1 MDKYDLYNDIAVRTD
16 GDIYI
21 GVVGPVRTGKSTFIK
36 RFMDVMVLPN
46 IDNAYK
52 KERTIDELPQSGA
65 GKTIMTTQP
74 KFVPNEA
81 VTIELRNSAALS
93 LRMVDCVGY
102 LIDGVIGHM
111 ENDVPRMVRTPWND
125 SDIPFEEAAEI
136 GTRKVITEHS
146 TIGILVTTDGSFTGI
161 PHMDYAPAE
170 ERVVKELKDINKPF
184 IVLLNTMNPNSEE
197 TQQLR
202 KSLEE
207 KYDVTVIASNVTKLE
222 LEDVHYLL
230 ERVLF
235 EFPLSEMRFNLPRW
249 VQALPADHWLVNEI
263 LTTLSDSTKDLFRMR
278 DVEKLLDVFDESEYV
293 NSIDIDNISLS
304 DGILNYDIDVK
315 HDLFYQILGEEC
327 GCEINDDYQLVSM
340 MKSLVFAKKEYD
352 RVSEALEAVR
362 TTGYGLVS
370 PTMDEMTLEEP
381 EIVKQ
386 GGRYGVRLRASAPS
400 LHMIRVD
407 IQTEV
412 SPVVGTE
419 KQSEEILRYLLSEFE
434 SDPSSIWE
442 SNIFG
447 KSLHELVKEGLSTKL
462 LRMPEDAQHKMQDTL
477 SRIINEGSGG
487 LICIL
492 L

>member
-1 MDKYDLYNDIAVRTD
+1 MDKYDLYNDIALRTD

-36 RFMDVMVLPN
+36 RFMDLLVLPN

-52 KERTIDELPQSGA
+52 KERTVDELPQSGA

-81 VTIELRNSAALS
+81 VSIELRNSATLS

-136 GTRKVITEHS
+136 GTRKVIAEHS
-146 TIGILVTTDGSFTGI
+146 TIGILVTADGSFTGI

-170 ERVVKELKDINKPF
+170 ERVVKEMKALNKPF
-184 IVLLNTMNPNSEE
+184 IMLLNTMTPDSEE

-207 KYDVTVIASNVTKLE
+207 KYDVTVIAANVTTLE
-222 LEDVHYLL
+222 LEDIHYLL
-230 ERVLF
+230 ERILF
-235 EFPLSEMRFNLPRW
+235 EFPLSEMRFKLPRW
-249 VQALPADHWLVNEI
+249 VQALPADHWLVSEI
-263 LTTLSDSTKDLFRMR
+263 LGTLADASKALSRMR
-278 DVEKLLDVFDESEYV
+278 DVEKLLDIFDSSEYI
-293 NSIDIDNISLS
+293 NGIDIDSISLS
-304 DGILNYDIDVK
+304 DGVLNYDIDVR
-315 HDLFYQILGEEC
+315 HDLFYRILGEEC
-327 GCEINDDYQLVSM
+327 GCEITDDYQLVSM
-340 MKSLVFAKKEYD
+340 MKSLVHAKKEYD

-434 SDPSSIWE
+434 SDPNSIWD

>member
-36 RFMDVMVLPN
+36 RFMDLLVLPN

-81 VTIELRNSAALS
+81 VSIELRNAATLS

-170 ERVVKELKDINKPF
+170 ERVVQELKEINKPF
-184 IVLLNTMNPNSEE
+184 IVLLNTMNPNSED

-207 KYDVTVIASNVTKLE
+207 KYDVTVIAANVTQLE

-230 ERVLF
+230 ERILF

-249 VQALPADHWLVNEI
+249 VQALPSDHWLVSEI
-263 LTTLSDSTKDLFRMR
+263 LTTLSDSTKDLSRMR
-278 DVEKLLDVFDESEYV
+278 DVEKLLDVFEESEHI
-293 NSIDIDNISLS
+293 NGIDIDNISLA

-340 MKSLVFAKKEYD
+340 MKSLVYAKKEYD

-370 PTMDEMTLEEP
+370 PTMEEMTLEEP